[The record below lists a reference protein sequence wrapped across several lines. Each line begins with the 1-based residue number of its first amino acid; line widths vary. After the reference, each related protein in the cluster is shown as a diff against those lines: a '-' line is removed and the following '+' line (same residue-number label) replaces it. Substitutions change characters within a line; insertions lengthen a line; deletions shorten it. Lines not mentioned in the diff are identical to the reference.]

1 MSDDTRSL
9 SRSAFRGASGGID
22 SLPVISHGAEPVVVE
37 RREGGPAREVRKSAH
52 PSRASLR
59 RGIYGDE
66 ADVFVPSATLDASDG
81 AGDDLVAAGDVEAT
95 EALAPADDG
104 DVASVDDVASDAF
117 LEEASAIAPDEQG
130 LFVDAD
136 ESVAGADDALV
147 DVDEPFMEADDAFA
161 DEDTDDVFTDDLSV
175 RKRFRVKIGV
185 VCAGVAALA
194 LGVGMGVLFASSRF
208 GSSVLMTPPP
218 TVSSPISAVS
228 VLRYSNMGVTLERVG
243 DSMAKIVVDGEVTN
257 LSDAVVSENELA
269 MIRCGDRYITAKLVD
284 GPSVGVG
291 ASGHVRYEGE
301 LPLDSRAYSYSF
313 SSDVVVDGL
322 SGVVDDL
329 NLRRDIALSEV
340 VSEREKAATD
350 ADARADREAAAAKA
364 NADARAKEEADAK
377 AKAESEAAAKAA
389 DEARRAQENASRS
402 SSGSSSV
409 SEPSASS
416 SSVRSDTSSASE
428 PAPSSSSSSSP
439 STPVSPSAP
448 TASAPSAPVEDEQDV
463 DRTGAV
469 GGRSV
474 ELDEGTGRINN

>member
-1 MSDDTRSL
+1 
-9 SRSAFRGASGGID
+9 
-22 SLPVISHGAEPVVVE
+22 VVVE

-59 RGIYGDE
+59 RGLYGDE
-66 ADVFVPSATLDASDG
+66 ADVFVPSATLDAFDG
-81 AGDDLVAAGDVEAT
+81 TGDDFVAAGDVEAT
-95 EALAPADDG
+95 EALASADDG
-104 DVASVDDVASDAF
+104 DVASVDDVVSDAF

-147 DVDEPFMEADDAFA
+147 DVDEPVMEVDDAFA
-161 DEDTDDVFTDDLSV
+161 DEDTDDVFTDDLSVDEPSV

-284 GPSVGVG
+284 CPSIGVG
-291 ASGHVRYEGE
+291 ASGRVRYEGE

-340 VSEREKAATD
+340 ASEREKAASD

-364 NADARAKEEADAK
+364 NADARAKEEADTK
-377 AKAESEAAAKAA
+377 AKAESEAAATAA
-389 DEARRAQENASRS
+389 EEARRAQENASRS
-402 SSGSSSV
+402 SSSSSSV

-428 PAPSSSSSSSP
+428 PAPSPSSSSSA
-439 STPVSPSAP
+439 STPVLPSAP

-474 ELDEGTGRINN
+474 ELSGRGVGNDEGLGRINN